1 LIRLASTYAVNQA
14 GVDLMRRQLKDARV
28 VAPFGGIAAARQVSP
43 GQVISRNSTLSW
55 PVDLDK
61 SAIRVSL
68 HY

>member
-1 LIRLASTYAVNQA
+1 
-14 GVDLMRRQLKDARV
+14 MRRQLKDARV